1 LRSITDRFEDPLQGG
16 IVDSGKTRVAQ
27 KVNVVKVG
35 RDSGS
40 IGIGEEVPGVGVAC
54 GGGFYGIVRYVLQ

>member
-1 LRSITDRFEDPLQGG
+1 
-16 IVDSGKTRVAQ
+16 VAQ